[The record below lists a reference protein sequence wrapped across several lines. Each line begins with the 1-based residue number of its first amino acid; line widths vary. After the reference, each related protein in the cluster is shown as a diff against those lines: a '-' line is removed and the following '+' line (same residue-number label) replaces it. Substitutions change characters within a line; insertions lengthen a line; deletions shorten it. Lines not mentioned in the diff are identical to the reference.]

1 MGVGSFVFSQG
12 VVSAIPILKNPAYL
26 TGPVSP
32 KLVSA
37 IKKVVPL
44 LFLGIVR
51 LIMVKGTEYPVR
63 HHCRLLISF
72 ISSPFS
78 GTRDRV
84 RDPLE
89 LLFHSG
95 APSGVA
101 NSTAPCDHPPA
112 DLIVGVRNSLVYVQ
126 HKNQVY
132 LKLTLP

>member
-26 TGPVSP
+26 TDPVSP
-32 KLVSA
+32 KLVTA

-63 HHCRLLISF
+63 LLSRLLISF
-72 ISSPFS
+72 ILSPFS
-78 GTRDRV
+78 GTRVRV

-89 LLFHSG
+89 LLFYSS
-95 APSGVA
+95 APSRVA

-112 DLIVGVRNSLVYVQ
+112 DLIVGVHNSLV
-126 HKNQVY
+126 
-132 LKLTLP
+132 